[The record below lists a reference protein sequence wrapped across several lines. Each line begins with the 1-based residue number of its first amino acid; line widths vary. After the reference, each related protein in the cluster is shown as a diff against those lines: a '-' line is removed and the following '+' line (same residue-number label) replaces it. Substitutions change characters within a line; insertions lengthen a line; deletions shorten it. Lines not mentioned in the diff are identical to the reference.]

1 MKELKFFKCNVCG
14 NIAIKLV
21 DKNIP
26 LFCCGQKMQEI
37 DVNSTD
43 AAQEKHLPVIEQTG
57 NKIYVKIG
65 EIEHPMTES
74 HYISHIIILTTLG
87 YYGQE
92 LNYADKPEAVYYLKD
107 EEKLEK
113 VYSICNLHGI
123 WCK

>member
-87 YYGQE
+87 YYVQE
-92 LNYADKPEAVYYLKD
+92 LNYTDKPEAVYYLKD